1 MLAYAF
7 TIFTGAFLLF
17 QVQPL
22 IGKYILPWFGGGPGV
37 WTTCMLFFQTL
48 LLGGYAYAHATSCWL
63 KPRAQV
69 IVHLALLAGAVAL
82 LPIIPSASWK
92 PQGGADP
99 IPRILLL
106 LTATLGLPY
115 FVLSSTGPLLQQ
127 WFSRSRSGVS
137 PYRLYALSNVGSL
150 LALASYPIYFE
161 PHFTRKVQAGSWGWG
176 LVVYAIGS
184 VFCAVQYWKAAQ
196 TGARTGART
205 FSSAAT
211 LDSPP
216 GQQSPTL
223 NDDPAPTPPDLAPA
237 PVTFLQRLLWL
248 LLPAC
253 ASVLLLAVTNKL
265 CLDVAVF
272 PFLWVAPLS
281 LYLLSFVICFDSP
294 RWYVRFPYAILLA
307 AALAGICWALFSGA
321 DWRLWKQI
329 AIYCGGL
336 FICCL
341 VCHGELY
348 RLRPDPR
355 RLTEFYL
362 LIAAGGA
369 LGGLFVAV
377 GAPVLFTKY
386 YELHWGLLLCGLL
399 FAVVLTTLRTRLLP
413 FKRTTAFGGRRSSG
427 AASQEQEPAV
437 ELSGPQA
444 PPTPAAPE
452 VGRTPVRRLLGWLT
466 SEPARTIFHRVAC
479 TLVWLGVAGLAVTLW
494 LQTRKRN
501 DESVSASRNFYGVL
515 TVLEKYRDQP
525 KDHYYLLMHGRI
537 THGLQFVDPEQATW
551 PTTYYCPGSGVGLAL
566 NALPAGQRRI
576 GLVGL
581 GTGTLTAYGRPGDC
595 IRIYDINPAVKQL
608 ATSRFTYLSNC
619 QAKIEIALGDA
630 RLSMERESP
639 QNFDLLALDAFS
651 SDAIPVHLL
660 TKEAFELY
668 DRHLKTNGVIAVH
681 ISNHFLDLEPVVMN
695 LARHFKYH
703 AALID
708 YDEIDSKWWQYAST
722 WILLTRNQALLDS
735 PPIANAAGVIRTN
748 APQVPLWTDDFTS
761 LYQILK

>member
-37 WTTCMLFFQTL
+37 WTTCMLFFQML
-48 LLGGYAYAHATSCWL
+48 LLGGYAYAHVSSSRL
-63 KPRAQV
+63 KVRAQV
-69 IVHLALLAGAVAL
+69 IVHLALLAGALAV
-82 LPIIPSASWK
+82 LPIVPSAAWK
-92 PQGGADP
+92 PRGGTNP
-99 IPRILLL
+99 VPQILLL

-127 WFSRSRSGVS
+127 WFSRSRPGVS

-150 LALASYPIYFE
+150 LALVSYPFYFE
-161 PHFTRKVQAGSWGWG
+161 SHFTRKSQAGFWGWG
-176 LVVYAIGS
+176 LAVYGIGS
-184 VFCAVQYWKAAQ
+184 VFCAVQYWKAAGSGV
-196 TGARTGART
+196 T
-205 FSSAAT
+205 AAT
-211 LDSPP
+211 NVEAHS
-216 GQQSPTL
+216 SPTAPR
-223 NDDPAPTPPDLAPA
+223 PAMEALGAPA
-237 PVTFLQRLLWL
+237 RITVLQRLLWL

-281 LYLLSFVICFDSP
+281 LYLLSFVICFDNP

-321 DWRLWKQI
+321 DWKLWKQVLM
-329 AIYCGGL
+329 YCGGL
-336 FICCL
+336 FICCM

-348 RLRPDPR
+348 RLRPDPS
-355 RLTEFYL
+355 RLTSFYL

-377 GAPVLFTKY
+377 GAPLMFTKY
-386 YELHWGLLLCGLL
+386 YELHWGLLFCGLL
-399 FAVVLTTLRTRLLP
+399 FAVVLTALRTRLLP
-413 FKRTTAFGGRRSSG
+413 FRRTRAIAVMDRSDSLHREFCGQAAEPAASADRSS
-427 AASQEQEPAV
+427 ALEPI
-437 ELSGPQA
+437 
-444 PPTPAAPE
+444 PAAGPLLE
-452 VGRTPVRRLLGWLT
+452 NAGALKASLRRKILGGLT
-466 SEPARTIFHRVAC
+466 SEPARTLFYRVAC
-479 TLVWLGVAGLAVTLW
+479 TLVWLGIAGLAVTLW

-501 DESVSASRNFYGVL
+501 DEAISASRNFYGVL
-515 TVLEKYRDQP
+515 TVLNKNPDEP
-525 KDHYYLLMHGRI
+525 KSHYYLLMHGRI
-537 THGLQFVDPEQATW
+537 THGLQFVDPEQSAW
-551 PTTYYCPGSGVGLAL
+551 PTTYYGPGSGVGLAL
-566 NALPAGQRRI
+566 NALPGQRRV

-581 GTGTLTAYGRPGDC
+581 GTGTLTSYGRPGDC

-619 QAKIEIALGDA
+619 KAQVEVVLGDA
-630 RLSMERESP
+630 RLSMERETP
-639 QNFDLLALDAFS
+639 QNLDLLALDAFS

-668 DRHLKTNGVIAVH
+668 GRHLNTNGVIAVH

-695 LARHFKYH
+695 LARHFHYK

-708 YDEIDSKWWQYAST
+708 FDEIDSKWWQYSST
-722 WILLTRNQALLDS
+722 WILLTHNQALLDS
-735 PPIANAAGVIRTN
+735 PPIASAAGVIRTN
-748 APQVPLWTDDFTS
+748 APKVPLWTDDFTS
-761 LYQILK
+761 LYQVLK